1 MAVHRRARRAVK
13 LSTKALISDRRGVL
27 CGRID
32 GYTRRNESESEA
44 REGED
49 WRRKD
54 GERPLFTIVAVHDT
68 AADVPTTI
76 VRGVGLFLL
85 EEIFER
91 TFVCERGYFE

>member
-1 MAVHRRARRAVK
+1 MAFYAAESTDIRGGTRAKV
-13 LSTKALISDRRGVL
+13 RRGKAKT
-27 CGRID
+27 G
-32 GYTRRNESESEA
+32 
-44 REGED
+44 EG
-49 WRRKD
+49 KD

-91 TFVCERGYFE
+91 HSFAREGISNNNFASCDISGLIIVSEQLR